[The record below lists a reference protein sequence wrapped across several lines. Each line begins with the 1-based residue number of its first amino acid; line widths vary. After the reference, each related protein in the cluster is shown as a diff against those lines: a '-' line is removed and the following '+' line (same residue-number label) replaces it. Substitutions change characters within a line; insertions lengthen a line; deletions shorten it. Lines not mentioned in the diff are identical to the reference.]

1 MKRAKAVKC
10 DAMNWEIL
18 IREPAGI
25 SRVNEYVRVAVP
37 FAKGELLA
45 DTPLC
50 LTGPA
55 GESLPT
61 QTKIL
66 KLWSDGSLK
75 WLLVDAAVSIAAGS
89 SLSCRLIPASEA
101 FPVYSPAIAI
111 TSGADTWQID
121 TGCGIFI
128 LDART
133 FRPFTAVLRQG
144 VDLLGSSGSSC
155 TLSVDRRDDLAPVID
170 AVELEDHGPLHAIIR
185 LTGRFS
191 LPEVATGVRFVC
203 RLHFFAGSMAVKIEY
218 TLHNPQSAAH
228 PGGLW
233 DLGDSGSLLFREL
246 ALIFPF
252 ASGSVTGCSCVPET
266 GLAALE
272 TAGNLSIYQ
281 QSSGGEYWQ
290 SPNHRSR
297 HGMAVL
303 SGRGYVV
310 EADGEQVATGLRA
323 TPLVRCAGAKGGG
336 VAATLPNFWKEF
348 PKEIAADA
356 SQLRIALFP
365 ARFPDGH
372 ELQGG
377 EQKTTVVALDFA
389 AGHDPLLWAL
399 ATLQSIVPPEAY
411 RKTGIFSDLPG
422 DDDLIDQFASPAQ
435 ILAKREV
442 VDEYGWRN
450 FGDLHAD
457 HEAVFHKGEQPFI
470 SHYNNQ
476 YDFSAGAWRKFFASG
491 DPCWHDL
498 AADMGH
504 HLLDIDIY
512 HTELDREEYNHGLFW
527 HTDHYLDAGLST
539 HRSFS
544 REQLQSKPAHLCG
557 GGPGPEQCYT
567 TGLMLHYFQTGNPDF
582 KSAVIDLAEWVL
594 KALNGSQT
602 FLAALKRSLDYM
614 RLWRE
619 NRGRQRLFP
628 RYPLTRG
635 TGNAITACLD
645 AFEVSVDRRYID
657 QADLLIRET
666 LHQDDD
672 INARDLLNAEVAW
685 SYTVLLAAVAKFLD
699 KKAELA
705 EFDAGFSHA
714 RASLL
719 AYAEWMLQHEY
730 PYLDKPE
737 ILEYPNETW
746 AAQDLRKSV
755 VLYSAARYAP
765 PEQRSAFLQKAALFF
780 EYARTELLRHESSK
794 LTRPLVLMLQNGW
807 VGSRL
812 SDEAADFPYQQQET
826 DTSCSRTPTTYLTLG
841 TVLSRC
847 LSDLISALRQTNLQ
861 HELAWLKAR
870 VVKREG

>member
-1 MKRAKAVKC
+1 
-10 DAMNWEIL
+10 
-18 IREPAGI
+18 
-25 SRVNEYVRVAVP
+25 
-37 FAKGELLA
+37 
-45 DTPLC
+45 
-50 LTGPA
+50 
-55 GESLPT
+55 
-61 QTKIL
+61 
-66 KLWSDGSLK
+66 
-75 WLLVDAAVSIAAGS
+75 
-89 SLSCRLIPASEA
+89 
-101 FPVYSPAIAI
+101 
-111 TSGADTWQID
+111 
-121 TGCGIFI
+121 
-128 LDART
+128 
-133 FRPFTAVLRQG
+133 
-144 VDLLGSSGSSC
+144 
-155 TLSVDRRDDLAPVID
+155 
-170 AVELEDHGPLHAIIR
+170 
-185 LTGRFS
+185 
-191 LPEVATGVRFVC
+191 
-203 RLHFFAGSMAVKIEY
+203 
-218 TLHNPQSAAH
+218 
-228 PGGLW
+228 
-233 DLGDSGSLLFREL
+233 
-246 ALIFPF
+246 
-252 ASGSVTGCSCVPET
+252 
-266 GLAALE
+266 
-272 TAGNLSIYQ
+272 
-281 QSSGGEYWQ
+281 
-290 SPNHRSR
+290 
-297 HGMAVL
+297 
-303 SGRGYVV
+303 
-310 EADGEQVATGLRA
+310 
-323 TPLVRCAGAKGGG
+323 
-336 VAATLPNFWKEF
+336 
-348 PKEIAADA
+348 
-356 SQLRIALFP
+356 
-365 ARFPDGH
+365 
-372 ELQGG
+372 
-377 EQKTTVVALDFA
+377 
-389 AGHDPLLWAL
+389 
-399 ATLQSIVPPEAY
+399 
-411 RKTGIFSDLPG
+411 
-422 DDDLIDQFASPAQ
+422 
-435 ILAKREV
+435 
-442 VDEYGWRN
+442 
-450 FGDLHAD
+450 
-457 HEAVFHKGEQPFI
+457 
-470 SHYNNQ
+470 
-476 YDFSAGAWRKFFASG
+476 
-491 DPCWHDL
+491 
-498 AADMGH
+498 
-504 HLLDIDIY
+504 
-512 HTELDREEYNHGLFW
+512 
-527 HTDHYLDAGLST
+527 
-539 HRSFS
+539 
-544 REQLQSKPAHLCG
+544 
-557 GGPGPEQCYT
+557 
-567 TGLMLHYFQTGNPDF
+567 MLHYFQTGNPDF